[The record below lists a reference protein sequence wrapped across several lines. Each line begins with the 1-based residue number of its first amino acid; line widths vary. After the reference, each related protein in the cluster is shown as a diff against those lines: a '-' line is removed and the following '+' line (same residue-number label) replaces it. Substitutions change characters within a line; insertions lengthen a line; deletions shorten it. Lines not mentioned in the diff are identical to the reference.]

1 MIDTRLT
8 VGFQRRSL
16 AIATQANRTVGLLAG
31 GFALETW
38 AQRLRMRTALSLRG
52 RIAHKAKLRA
62 PRPHR
67 RRAIHASSPLSA
79 EPPRKQPQHNKHN
92 CTKITGCPVLEARR
106 RRRRV
111 PTARRAT
118 ARRRPHHEA
127 RRRSATRATEFQT
140 APRRRAS
147 GHQPEARG
155 GRARARRR
163 RAARLRI
170 GSSPTGRAWIL
181 MKPITLYLWSR
192 RRKERRATT
201 PRRTRGPS
209 RSSFGGPCGRRCC
222 RGRRAVGDD
231 LLVEPT
237 RRGLRRT
244 RPRRSFGSAPR
255 CRTVRIGSEARW
267 KSSRTRGKNL
277 GTMQERQP

>member
-1 MIDTRLT
+1 M
-8 VGFQRRSL
+8 
-16 AIATQANRTVGLLAG
+16 A
-31 GFALETW
+31 
-38 AQRLRMRTALSLRG
+38 
-52 RIAHKAKLRA
+52 
-62 PRPHR
+62 
-67 RRAIHASSPLSA
+67 
-79 EPPRKQPQHNKHN
+79 
-92 CTKITGCPVLEARR
+92 ARR
-106 RRRRV
+106 RRRRA

-155 GRARARRR
+155 GRARGRRR

-181 MKPITLYLWSR
+181 MKRTTLYLWSR
-192 RRKERRATT
+192 RRNGKRATI

-209 RSSFGGPCGRRCC
+209 RSNLEEPCGPRCC
-222 RGRRAVGDD
+222 RGRRGVGDD
-231 LLVEPT
+231 RLVEPT
-237 RRGLRRT
+237 RRGLHLIA
-244 RPRRSFGSAPR
+244 PPKYSDSAPR
-255 CRTVRIGSEARW
+255 CRTGPIGSEALLRLLPILD
-267 KSSRTRGKNL
+267 KNL